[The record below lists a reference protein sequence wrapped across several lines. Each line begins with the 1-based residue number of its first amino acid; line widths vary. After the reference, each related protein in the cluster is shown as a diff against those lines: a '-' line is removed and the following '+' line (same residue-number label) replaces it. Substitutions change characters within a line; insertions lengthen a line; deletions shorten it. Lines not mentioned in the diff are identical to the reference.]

1 FQTGAD
7 DLLQTAV
14 GILHLGERQRFRLF
28 VRRDPFERFL
38 SCLIYAPR
46 ENYTTELRQ
55 KWQAIL
61 TQAFRGT
68 GSEFNVH
75 LSESALARVMITVRT
90 TPGKI
95 PDFDVHALE
104 ARLATASRRWEDD
117 LKDALIDALGEAR
130 GNELFRQ
137 FGSA

>member
-1 FQTGAD
+1 MA
-7 DLLQTAV
+7 
-14 GILHLGERQRFRLF
+14 ILHLGERQRFRLF

-61 TQAFRGT
+61 TEAFNGSS
-68 GSEFNVH
+68 SEFNVH
-75 LSESALARVMITVRT
+75 LSESRLARIQITVRT

-95 PDFDVHALE
+95 PDFDVREVE
-104 ARLATASRRWEDD
+104 ARLVASARRWDDD
-117 LKDALIDALGEAR
+117 LRDALIETAGEAR
-130 GNELFRQ
+130 GNELHRQ
-137 FGSA
+137 FGDAFLNLLLRE